1 MIEIENIEQL
11 QSILKYIEKAKRFN
25 FDIDDIAVLLFD
37 DDFVNDSYKSFYLD
51 DEYEDQIAVIAEYL
65 KDMFPYDKK
74 VLIDVSW

>member
-1 MIEIENIEQL
+1 MKFERCPVIKATELEKEIN
-11 QSILKYIEKAKRFN
+11 SKFN

-37 DDFVNDSYKSFYLD
+37 DDFVNDSYKKFYLD